1 MSETV
6 LLIGTKKG
14 LWIGRSDAA
23 RRDWTLD
30 GPVQQFEMQGVYAV
44 GIDTRGDRP
53 RVFAG
58 GTSEHWG
65 PAVFHSDDLGTTWDE
80 PPEGSIGFP
89 EDSETS
95 LERVWQIQPGPAAQP
110 GVVYAGTQPSALWK
124 STDGGVTFELVRGL
138 WDHPHRKEWGAGFG
152 GQAIHTVLPHPTDS
166 DRVSVAMSTGG
177 VYQTS
182 DGGETWSPRNQGI
195 QAKFFPDPYP
205 EFGQCVH
212 KLAAH
217 PDVPERMFAQNH
229 HGVYRSDDGGAIWKS
244 IADGLP
250 SDFGFPIAVHPHE
263 PETVYVFPLIA
274 DGNRIPTDAKCRVFR
289 SRDAGSTWEALT
301 KGLPDVPS
309 YAPVL
314 RDAMCTDAAES
325 AGVYVGTRDGCVYAS
340 ADAGDTWTEV
350 ARHLPDVLTVRAA
363 VVG

>member
-1 MSETV
+1 MSEAV

-14 LWIGRSDAA
+14 LWIGRSDAE
-23 RRDWTLD
+23 RQKWTLD
-30 GPVQQFEMQGVYAV
+30 GPKFEMQGVYSV

-53 RVFAG
+53 RLFAG

-65 PAVFHSDDLGTTWDE
+65 PAVFHSDDRGQTWDE

-89 EDSETS
+89 SEAEAS
-95 LERVWQIQPGPAAQP
+95 LERVWQIQPGPPDQP

-138 WDHPHRKEWGAGFG
+138 WDHPHRKDWGAGFG
-152 GQAIHTVLPHPTDS
+152 GQAIHTVLPHPKDPE
-166 DRVSVAMSTGG
+166 RISVAMSTGG
-177 VYQTS
+177 VYRTR
-182 DGGETWSPRNQGI
+182 DGGESWEPANHGI
-195 QAKFFPDPYP
+195 KAPYQPDPYP

-212 KLAAH
+212 KLGAH

-229 HGVYRSDDGGAIWKS
+229 HGVYRSDDGGTIWKS

-301 KGLPDVPS
+301 NGLPDVPS

-314 RDAMCTDAAES
+314 RDALSTDQAHP
-325 AGVYVGTRDGCVYAS
+325 AGIYVGTRDGCVYAS

-363 VVG
+363 VLD

>member
-1 MSETV
+1 MSEAV

-23 RRDWTLD
+23 RKDWRLD
-30 GPVQQFEMQGVYAV
+30 GPVPEFAMQGVYAV
-44 GIDTRGDRP
+44 GIDTRGNQARLF
-53 RVFAG
+53 VG

-65 PAVFHSDDLGTTWDE
+65 PAVFHSDDLGKTWAE

-89 EDSETS
+89 KDADAS
-95 LERVWQIQPGPAAQP
+95 LERVWQIQAAPADQP
-110 GVVYAGTQPSALWK
+110 GVVYAGSQPSALWK
-124 STDGGVTFELVRGL
+124 STDGGVTFNLVRGL
-138 WDHPHRKEWGAGFG
+138 WDHPHRKDWGAGFG
-152 GQAIHTVLPHPTDS
+152 GQAVHTVLPHPTDPQ
-166 DRVSVAMSTGG
+166 RLSVAMSTGG
-177 VYQTS
+177 VYRTT
-182 DGGETWSPRNQGI
+182 DGGETWSPANHGI
-195 QAKFFPDPYP
+195 KAYFMPDPDP

-250 SDFGFPIAVHPHE
+250 SDFGFPIVVHPHE
-263 PETVYVFPLIA
+263 PDTVYVFPLIA
-274 DGNRIPTDAKCRVFR
+274 DGNRIPTGAQCRVYR
-289 SRDAGSTWEALT
+289 SRDAGVTWEPLAN
-301 KGLPDVPS
+301 GLPDVS
-309 YAPVL
+309 YVPVL
-314 RDAMCTDAAES
+314 RDAMTTDTADP

-350 ARHLPDVLTVRAA
+350 ASHLPDILTVRAA
-363 VVG
+363 VIG

>member
-1 MSETV
+1 MSEAV

-14 LWIGRSDAA
+14 LWIGRSDAD
-23 RRDWTLD
+23 RQTWTLD
-30 GPVQQFEMQGVYAV
+30 GPKFEMQGVYSV

-53 RVFAG
+53 RLFAG

-65 PAVFHSDDLGTTWDE
+65 PAVFHSDDLGQSWAE

-89 EDSETS
+89 SDAEAS
-95 LERVWQIQPGPAAQP
+95 LERVWQIQPGPPDQP
-110 GVVYAGTQPSALWK
+110 GVVYAGSQPSALWK
-124 STDGGVTFELVRGL
+124 SIDGGVNFELVRGL
-138 WDHPHRKEWGAGFG
+138 WDHPHRKDWGAGFG
-152 GQAIHTVLPHPTDS
+152 GQAVHTVLPHATDPE
-166 DRVSVAMSTGG
+166 RVWVAMSTGG
-177 VYQTS
+177 VYRTE
-182 DGGETWSPRNQGI
+182 DGGKSWEPANQGI
-195 QAKFFPDPYP
+195 KAPYRPDPYP

-212 KLAAH
+212 KLAGH
-217 PDVPERMFAQNH
+217 PEQPERMFAQNH

-250 SDFGFPIAVHPHE
+250 SDFGFPIVVHPHE
-263 PETVYVFPLIA
+263 PDTVYVFPLIA
-274 DGNRIPTDAKCRVFR
+274 DGNRIPTDAKCRVYR

-301 KGLPDVPS
+301 NGLPDAPS

-314 RDAMCTDAAES
+314 RDALCTDQGTP

-340 ADAGDTWTEV
+340 ADAGDSWTEV

-363 VVG
+363 LI

>member
-1 MSETV
+1 MSEAV

-23 RRDWTLD
+23 RTHWRLD
-30 GPVQQFEMQGVYAV
+30 GPVPEFEMQGVYGV

-53 RVFAG
+53 RLFVG

-65 PAVFHSDDLGTTWDE
+65 PAVFHSDDLGATWVE

-89 EDSETS
+89 TDTEAS
-95 LERVWQIQPGPAAQP
+95 LERVWQIQPAPPGQP
-110 GVVYAGTQPSALWK
+110 GVVYAGSQPSALWR

-138 WDHPHRKEWGAGFG
+138 WDHPHRTKWEAGFG
-152 GQAIHTVLPHPTDS
+152 GQAVHTVLPHPTDP
-166 DRVSVAMSTGG
+166 DKVSVAMSTGG
-177 VYQTS
+177 VYRTA
-182 DGGETWSPRNQGI
+182 DGGKTWSPANQGI
-195 QAKFFPDPYP
+195 QATFMPDRYP

-263 PETVYVFPLIA
+263 PETVYVFPLVA
-274 DGNRIPTDAKCRVFR
+274 DGNRIPTGAKCRVYR
-289 SRDAGSTWEALT
+289 SRDAGSTWEPLSA
-301 KGLPDVPS
+301 GLPDVS
-309 YAPVL
+309 YVPVL
-314 RDAMCTDAAES
+314 RDAMTTDTADP

-340 ADAGDTWTEV
+340 ADAGDSWAEV

-363 VVG
+363 VFG

>member
-1 MSETV
+1 MSEAV

-14 LWIGRSDAA
+14 LWIGRSDAE
-23 RRDWTLD
+23 RRQWELE
-30 GPVQQFEMQGVYAV
+30 GPQFEMQGVYSV
-44 GIDTRGDRP
+44 GIDTRGEQP
-53 RVFAG
+53 RLFAG

-65 PAVFHSDDLGTTWDE
+65 PAVFHSDDCGKTWDE
-80 PPEGSIGFP
+80 PPKGSIGFP
-89 EDSETS
+89 EEADASV
-95 LERVWQIQPGPAAQP
+95 ERVWQIQPGPPDQP
-110 GVVYAGTQPSALWK
+110 SVVYAGAQPSSLWK
-124 STDGGVTFELVRGL
+124 STDGGVTFELVSGL
-138 WDHPHRKEWGAGFG
+138 WDHPHRKDWGAGFG
-152 GQAIHTVLPHPTDS
+152 GQAIHTVLPHPIDPE
-166 DRVSVAMSTGG
+166 RVSVAMSTGG
-177 VYQTS
+177 VYRTQ
-182 DGGETWSPRNQGI
+182 DGGQSWEPANQGI
-195 QAKFFPDPYP
+195 KAHFMPDPDP

-217 PDVPERMFAQNH
+217 PDVPERMYAQNH
-229 HGVYRSDDGGAIWKS
+229 HGVYRSDDGGSIWKS

-274 DGNRIPTDAKCRVFR
+274 DGNRIPPDATCRVYR
-289 SRDAGSTWEALT
+289 SRDAGSTWEPLT

-314 RDAMCTDAAES
+314 RDALCTDQATP

-363 VVG
+363 VLD

>member
-23 RRDWTLD
+23 RREWTLD
-30 GPVQQFEMQGVYAV
+30 GPVPQFEMQGVYAV
-44 GIDTRGDRP
+44 GIDTRGDQP
-53 RVFAG
+53 RVFVG

-65 PAVFHSDDLGTTWDE
+65 PAVFHSDDLGKTWAE

-89 EDSETS
+89 KDAETS
-95 LERVWQIQPGPAAQP
+95 LERVWQIQPGPADQP
-110 GVVYAGTQPSALWK
+110 GVVYAGSEPSALWK

-152 GQAIHTVLPHPTDS
+152 GQAIHTVLPHPTDP

-177 VYQTS
+177 VYRTT
-182 DGGETWSPRNQGI
+182 DGGESWSPANQGI
-195 QAKFFPDPYP
+195 KAYFFPDPYP

-212 KLAAH
+212 KMAAH
-217 PDVPERMFAQNH
+217 PDVPDRMFAQNH

-263 PETVYVFPLIA
+263 PETVYVFPLVA
-274 DGNRIPTDAKCRVFR
+274 DGNRIPTDAKCRVYR

-301 KGLPDVPS
+301 AGLPDVPS

-314 RDAMCTDAAES
+314 RDAMCTDSAKS
-325 AGVYVGTRDGCVYAS
+325 AGVYLGTRDGCVYAS

>member
-23 RRDWTLD
+23 RREWTLD
-30 GPVQQFEMQGVYAV
+30 GPVPQFEMQGVYAV

-53 RVFAG
+53 RVFVG

-65 PAVFHSDDLGTTWDE
+65 PAVFHSDDLGKTWDE

-89 EDSETS
+89 KEAETS
-95 LERVWQIQPGPAAQP
+95 LERVWQIQPGPADQP
-110 GVVYAGTQPSALWK
+110 GVVYAGSEPSALWK

-152 GQAIHTVLPHPTDS
+152 GQAIHTVLPHPTDP

-177 VYQTS
+177 VYRTT
-182 DGGETWSPRNQGI
+182 DGGESWSPANQGI
-195 QAKFFPDPYP
+195 KAYFFPDPYP

-217 PDVPERMFAQNH
+217 PDVPDRMFAQNH

-263 PETVYVFPLIA
+263 PETVYVFPLVA
-274 DGNRIPTDAKCRVFR
+274 DGNRIPTEAKCRVYR
-289 SRDAGSTWEALT
+289 SRDAGSTWEALST
-301 KGLPDVPS
+301 GLPDVPS

-314 RDAMCTDAAES
+314 RDAMCTDAAGS
-325 AGVYVGTRDGCVYAS
+325 AGVYLGTRDGCVYAS

>member
-1 MSETV
+1 MSEAV

-23 RRDWTLD
+23 REEWRLD
-30 GPVQQFEMQGVYAV
+30 GPVPEFEMQGVYAV
-44 GIDTRGDRP
+44 AIDIRGDQP
-53 RVFAG
+53 RLFVG

-65 PAVFHSDDLGTTWDE
+65 PAVFHSDDLGATWAE

-89 EDSETS
+89 ADAEAS
-95 LERVWQIQPGPAAQP
+95 LERVWQIQPAPAGQP

-124 STDGGVTFELVRGL
+124 STDGGVTFELVTGL

-152 GQAIHTVLPHPTDS
+152 GQAVHTVLPHPTDA
-166 DRVSVAMSTGG
+166 DQVSVAMSTGG
-177 VYQTS
+177 VYQTV
-182 DGGETWSPRNQGI
+182 DGGRSWAPRNQGI

-250 SDFGFPIAVHPHE
+250 SDFGFPIVVHPHE
-263 PETVYVFPLIA
+263 PETVYVFPLVA
-274 DGNRIPTDAKCRVFR
+274 DANRIPAEAQCRVYR
-289 SRDAGSTWEALT
+289 SRDAGSTWEPLAT
-301 KGLPDVPS
+301 GLPDVS
-309 YAPVL
+309 YVPVL
-314 RDAMCTDAAES
+314 RDAMTVDTADP

-340 ADAGDTWTEV
+340 ADAGDSWAEV

-363 VVG
+363 VIG

>member
-1 MSETV
+1 MSEAV

-14 LWIGRSDAA
+14 LWIGRSDAG
-23 RRDWTLD
+23 RREWRLD
-30 GPVQQFEMQGVYAV
+30 GPVPEFEMQSVYAV
-44 GIDTRGDRP
+44 GVDTRGDRP
-53 RVFAG
+53 RLFVG

-65 PAVFHSDDLGTTWDE
+65 PAVFHSDDVGATWAE

-89 EDSETS
+89 ADAGAS
-95 LERVWQIQPGPAAQP
+95 LERVWQIQPAPAAQP

-138 WDHPHRKEWGAGFG
+138 WDHPHRSEWGAGFG
-152 GQAIHTVLPHPTDS
+152 GQAVHTVLPHPTDPE
-166 DRVSVAMSTGG
+166 RMSVAMSTGG
-177 VYQTS
+177 VYRTA
-182 DGGETWSPRNQGI
+182 DGGRTWEPANQGI

-250 SDFGFPIAVHPHE
+250 SDFGFPIVVHPHE
-263 PETVYVFPLIA
+263 PETVYVFPLVA
-274 DGNRIPTDAKCRVFR
+274 DANRIPTEAKCRVYR
-289 SRDAGSTWEALT
+289 SRDAGSTWEPLSA
-301 KGLPDVPS
+301 GLPAVS
-309 YAPVL
+309 YVPVL
-314 RDAMCTDAAES
+314 RDAMTTDTADP

-340 ADAGDTWTEV
+340 ADAGDSWVEV

-363 VVG
+363 VLG

>member
-14 LWIGRSDAA
+14 LWIGRSDSE
-23 RRDWTLD
+23 RREWRLN
-30 GPVQQFEMQGVYAV
+30 GPSFEMQGVYSV
-44 GIDTRGDRP
+44 GIDTRGERP
-53 RVFAG
+53 RLFAG

-65 PAVFHSDDLGTTWDE
+65 PAVFHSDDLGQTWDE

-89 EDSETS
+89 AGADASM
-95 LERVWQIQPGPAAQP
+95 ERVWQIQPAPENQP
-110 GVVYAGTQPSALWK
+110 GVVYAGAQPSSLWK
-124 STDGGVTFELVRGL
+124 STDGGVRFELVSAL
-138 WDHPHRKEWGAGFG
+138 WDHPHRKDWGAGFG

-166 DRVSVAMSTGG
+166 QRMSVAMSTGG
-177 VYQTS
+177 VYQTT
-182 DGGETWSPRNQGI
+182 DGGDSWKPANHGI
-195 QAKFFPDPYP
+195 KAYFMPDPDP

-212 KLAAH
+212 KLAGH
-217 PDVPERMFAQNH
+217 PAVPERLFAQNH

-250 SDFGFPIAVHPHE
+250 SDFGFPIVVHPHE
-263 PETVYVFPLIA
+263 PETVYVFPLVA
-274 DGNRIPTDAKCRVFR
+274 DGNRIPTDAKCRVYR

-301 KGLPDVPS
+301 NGLPEVPS

-314 RDAMCTDAAES
+314 RDALCVDQADQ

-340 ADAGDTWTEV
+340 ADGGDSWVEV

-363 VVG
+363 VLG

>member
-1 MSETV
+1 MSEAV

-23 RRDWTLD
+23 RTQWRLD
-30 GPVQQFEMQGVYAV
+30 GPVPEFEMQGVYAV
-44 GIDTRGDRP
+44 GIDSRGDQP
-53 RVFAG
+53 RLFVG

-65 PAVFHSDDLGTTWDE
+65 PAVFHSDDLGATWAE

-89 EDSETS
+89 TDAGAS
-95 LERVWQIQPGPAAQP
+95 LERVWQIQPAPPGQP
-110 GVVYAGTQPSALWK
+110 GVVYAGSQPSALWK

-138 WDHPHRKEWGAGFG
+138 WDHPHRTEWGAGFG
-152 GQAIHTVLPHPTDS
+152 GQAVHTVLPHATDPQQL
-166 DRVSVAMSTGG
+166 SVAMSTGG
-177 VYQTS
+177 VYRTT
-182 DGGETWSPRNQGI
+182 DGGTSWSPANHGI
-195 QAKFFPDPYP
+195 KAYFMPDPDP

-212 KLAAH
+212 KLAGH
-217 PDVPERMFAQNH
+217 PDVPDRMFAQNH
-229 HGVYRSDDGGAIWKS
+229 HGVYRSDDGGSIWKS

-250 SDFGFPIAVHPHE
+250 SDFGFPIVVHPHE
-263 PETVYVFPLIA
+263 PETVYVFPLVA
-274 DGNRIPTDAKCRVFR
+274 DGNRIPTDAKCRVYR
-289 SRDAGSTWEALT
+289 SRDAGSTWEPLSA
-301 KGLPDVPS
+301 GLPDVS

-314 RDAMCTDAAES
+314 RDALTTDAADP

-340 ADAGDTWTEV
+340 ADAGDSWVEV

>member
-1 MSETV
+1 MSESV

-23 RRDWTLD
+23 RQKWTLD
-30 GPVQQFEMQGVYAV
+30 GPVPEFEMQGVYAV

-53 RVFAG
+53 RVFVG

-65 PAVFHSDDLGTTWDE
+65 PAVFHSDDLGKTWDE

-89 EDSETS
+89 KDSETS
-95 LERVWQIQPGPAAQP
+95 LERVWQIQPGPADQP
-110 GVVYAGTQPSALWK
+110 GVVYAGSQPSALWK

-152 GQAIHTVLPHPTDS
+152 GQAVHTVLPHPTDP
-166 DRVSVAMSTGG
+166 DQVSVAMSTGG
-177 VYQTS
+177 VYRTS
-182 DGGETWSPRNQGI
+182 DGGESWSPANQGI
-195 QAKFFPDPYP
+195 KAYFFPDPYP

-229 HGVYRSDDGGAIWKS
+229 HGVYRSDDGGAVWTS

-263 PETVYVFPLIA
+263 PETVYVFPLVA
-274 DGNRIPTDAKCRVFR
+274 DGNRIPTDAKCRVYR

-301 KGLPDVPS
+301 SGLPDVPS

-314 RDAMCTDAAES
+314 RDAMCTDTEAS
-325 AGVYVGTRDGCVYAS
+325 AGVYLGTRDGCVYVS
-340 ADAGDTWTEV
+340 ADAGDSWTEV

-363 VVG
+363 VVS

>member
-1 MSETV
+1 MSEAV

-14 LWIGRSDAA
+14 LWIGRSTAE
-23 RRDWTLD
+23 RQLWTLD
-30 GPVQQFEMQGVYAV
+30 GPHFEMQGIYSV

-53 RVFAG
+53 RLFAG

-65 PAVFHSDDLGTTWDE
+65 PAVFHSDDLGQSWAE

-89 EDSETS
+89 KDAGTS
-95 LERVWQIQPGPAAQP
+95 VERVWQIQPGAPEDKD
-110 GVVYAGTQPSALWK
+110 VVYAGAQPSSLWK
-124 STDGGVTFELVRGL
+124 STDGGVTFALVRGL
-138 WDHPHRKEWGAGFG
+138 WDHPHRKDWGAGFG
-152 GQAIHTVLPHPTDS
+152 GQAIHTVLPHPTDTG
-166 DRVSVAMSTGG
+166 RVSVAMSTGG
-177 VYQTS
+177 VYQTD
-182 DGGETWSPRNQGI
+182 DGGQTWTPANHGI
-195 QAKFFPDPYP
+195 KAHFMPDPDP

-212 KLAAH
+212 KLAGH
-217 PDVPERMFAQNH
+217 PEVPERMFAQNH

-263 PETVYVFPLIA
+263 PETVYVFPLVA
-274 DGNRIPTDAKCRVFR
+274 DGNRIPTDAKCRVYR
-289 SRDAGSTWEALT
+289 SRDAGATWEALT

-314 RDAMCTDAAES
+314 RDALCTDTGTP

-340 ADAGDTWTEV
+340 ADAGDSWTEV

-363 VVG
+363 VL

>member
-1 MSETV
+1 MSEAV

-14 LWIGRSDAA
+14 LWIGRSDAG
-23 RRDWTLD
+23 REHWTLD
-30 GPVQQFEMQGVYAV
+30 GPHFEMQGVYSV
-44 GIDTRGDRP
+44 GVDTRGDRP
-53 RVFAG
+53 RLFAG

-65 PAVFHSDDLGTTWDE
+65 PAVFHSDDLGRSWDE

-89 EDSETS
+89 ADAGAS
-95 LERVWQIQPGPAAQP
+95 LERVWQIQPAPADQP
-110 GVVYAGTQPSALWK
+110 GVVYAGAQPSSLWR

-138 WDHPHRKEWGAGFG
+138 WDHPHRKDWGEGFG
-152 GQAIHTVLPHPTDS
+152 GQAIHTVLPHPTDP
-166 DRVSVAMSTGG
+166 DRMSVAMSTGG
-177 VYQTS
+177 VYQTE
-182 DGGETWSPRNQGI
+182 DGGRTWRPANHGI
-195 QAKFFPDPYP
+195 KAYFLPDPDP

-217 PDVPERMFAQNH
+217 PDAPDRLYAQNH

-250 SDFGFPIAVHPHE
+250 SDFGFPIVVHPHE
-263 PETVYVFPLIA
+263 PDTVYVFPLIA
-274 DGNRIPTDAKCRVFR
+274 DGNRIPTDAQCRVFR
-289 SRDAGSTWEALT
+289 SRDAGATWEPLT

-314 RDAMCTDAAES
+314 RDALCVDAGS
-325 AGVYVGTRDGCVYAS
+325 PAGVYVGTRDGCVYAS

-350 ARHLPDVLTVRAA
+350 ARHLPDVLTIRAA
-363 VVG
+363 VLS

>member
-14 LWIGRSDAA
+14 LWIGRSDAVRQA
-23 RRDWTLD
+23 WTLD
-30 GPVQQFEMQGVYAV
+30 GPVPQFEMQGVYAV
-44 GIDTRGDRP
+44 GIDSRGDQP

-65 PAVFHSDDLGTTWDE
+65 PAVFHSDDLGKTWDE

-89 EDSETS
+89 KDAETS
-95 LERVWQIQPGPAAQP
+95 LERVWQIQPGPPAQP
-110 GVVYAGTQPSALWK
+110 GVVYAGSEPSALWK
-124 STDGGVTFELVRGL
+124 STDGGVTFELVSGL

-152 GQAIHTVLPHPTDS
+152 GQAIHTVLPHPTDP

-274 DGNRIPTDAKCRVFR
+274 DENRIPTDAKCRVFR
-289 SRDAGSTWEALT
+289 SRDAGATWEALT
-301 KGLPDVPS
+301 TGLPDVPS

-314 RDAMCTDAAES
+314 RDAMCTDMADP
-325 AGVYVGTRDGCVYAS
+325 AGVYLGTRDGCVYAS
-340 ADAGDTWTEV
+340 ADAGDSWTEV

-363 VVG
+363 VVS

>member
-1 MSETV
+1 MSEAV

-14 LWIGRSDAA
+14 LWIGRSDGD
-23 RRDWTLD
+23 RRNWTLD
-30 GPVQQFEMQGVYAV
+30 GPQFEMQGIYSV
-44 GIDTRGDRP
+44 GVDTRGDRP
-53 RVFAG
+53 RLFVG

-65 PAVFHSDDLGTTWDE
+65 PAVFHSDDLGRTWDE
-80 PPEGSIGFP
+80 PPKGSIGFP
-89 EDSETS
+89 EDAEASV
-95 LERVWQIQPGPAAQP
+95 ERVWQIQPASADQP
-110 GVVYAGTQPSALWK
+110 GVVYAGTEPSALWK

-138 WDHPHRKEWGAGFG
+138 WDHPHRKDWGAGFG
-152 GQAIHTVLPHPTDS
+152 GQAIHTVLPHPTDP

-177 VYQTS
+177 VYQTR
-182 DGGETWSPRNQGI
+182 DGGATWEPANHGI
-195 QAKFFPDPYP
+195 KAKFMSDPDP

-229 HGVYRSDDGGAIWKS
+229 HGVYRTDDGGAIWKS

-250 SDFGFPIAVHPHE
+250 SDFGFPIVVHPHE

-274 DGNRIPTDAKCRVFR
+274 DANRIPPDATCRVFR
-289 SRDAGSTWEALT
+289 SRDAGATWEPLT

-314 RDAMCTDAAES
+314 RDALCVDQGS
-325 AGVYVGTRDGCVYAS
+325 PAGVYLGTRDGCVYAS

-350 ARHLPDVLTVRAA
+350 ARHLPDVLSVRAA
-363 VVG
+363 VI